1 MLVVHSLSVEERVVV
16 TGARASARSV
26 WFKELIRNLFVAL
39 LGSFAH
45 LYPALPLI
53 FKVQSVQFVLVC
65 LFAITDHVFLTFAI
79 VTSF

>member
-39 LGSFAH
+39 LGSSAH

-53 FKVQSVQFVLVC
+53 FKIQSVQFILVC
-65 LFAITDHVFLTFAI
+65 FFAITDHVFSMLAMM
-79 VTSF
+79 TSF